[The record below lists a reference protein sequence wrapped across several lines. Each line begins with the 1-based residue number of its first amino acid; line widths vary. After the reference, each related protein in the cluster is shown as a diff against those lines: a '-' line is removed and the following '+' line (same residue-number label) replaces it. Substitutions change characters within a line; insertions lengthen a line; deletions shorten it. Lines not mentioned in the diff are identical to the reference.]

1 MAVKLASPSS
11 NDFCRVQELLS
22 QAAWNLCPVS
32 GIPSGNACYYS
43 SDQTFDALTGSVS
56 IQITDCPDG
65 ERRVFPPCQQGH
77 RACNH
82 HHLQCKLQTRL
93 ITTAGDWELD
103 IKRDLFNKV
112 SGGVR
117 RLDHLTLAAEL
128 EKIQ

>member
-1 MAVKLASPSS
+1 M
-11 NDFCRVQELLS
+11 
-22 QAAWNLCPVS
+22 
-32 GIPSGNACYYS
+32 
-43 SDQTFDALTGSVS
+43 
-56 IQITDCPDG
+56 
-65 ERRVFPPCQQGH
+65 
-77 RACNH
+77 
-82 HHLQCKLQTRL
+82 QTRL